1 MSTETLERTNAVDLQ
16 PLAEFINDEILDIVD
31 EVSMTAEI
39 FAQIVEIIGNRVRF
53 CSRNKLTDFSFKM
66 GGKEYAV
73 RVNNHHK
80 GFVSVTNEY
89 GYTGVSYTEFYPFFE
104 DEEGWFAGLCNLA
117 QMINE
122 AWYLCILQE
131 E

>member
-1 MSTETLERTNAVDLQ
+1 MSTEILEKTNAVDLK

-31 EVSMTAEI
+31 EERMTAER
-39 FAQIVEIIGNRVRF
+39 FAQIVQIIGNRVRF
-53 CSRNKLTDFSFKM
+53 CSRNKVTDFSFKM

-80 GFVSVTNEY
+80 GFVSVTNED
-89 GYTGVSYTEFYPFFE
+89 GDTGLSETEFYPFFE
-104 DEEGWFAGLCNLA
+104 DEDGWFAGLCNLA

-122 AWYLCILQE
+122 AWYLCDH
-131 E
+131 